1 MDIVIYGWK
10 RYASESYRPRVEPW
24 AFLTNRSF
32 LYLPSAIPYI
42 FQRKS
47 PALESVDE
55 ADGSDFLED
64 VYHLM
69 LMIFNFSD
77 PALLDKAEVYFLI
90 KN

>member
-1 MDIVIYGWK
+1 MPYG
-10 RYASESYRPRVEPW
+10 
-24 AFLTNRSF
+24 
-32 LYLPSAIPYI
+32 IPYI

-64 VYHLM
+64 FHHLM

-77 PALLDKAEVYFLI
+77 LALLDKAEVHFMKKKSIQTARCVQQLEIIYFSMWRI
-90 KN
+90 NT